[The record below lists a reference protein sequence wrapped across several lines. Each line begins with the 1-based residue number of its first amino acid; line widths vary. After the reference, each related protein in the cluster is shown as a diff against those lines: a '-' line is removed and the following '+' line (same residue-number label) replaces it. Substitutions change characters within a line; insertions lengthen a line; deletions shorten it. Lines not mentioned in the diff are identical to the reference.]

1 MRYPLRAALLLGA
14 ALCTLAPPARAN
26 TLALATTPP
35 IPAYSPPECAVEARW
50 TGYKSWLKQYLIEI
64 RLPDAC
70 PRNAGRLARIIT
82 KHGGVLPP
90 IGYFR
95 LGGGYPRRVTY
106 WVLSPAYVRDRAAPN
121 VWVGVPIQGAPWV
134 R

>member
-1 MRYPLRAALLLGA
+1 MRIPIRAAAVLVAALLIPVAHAGTLSVA
-14 ALCTLAPPARAN
+14 A
-26 TLALATTPP
+26 TPP
-35 IPAYSPPECAVEARW
+35 IPTYSPPECAVEARW

-95 LGGGYPRRVTY
+95 LGSGYPRRVTY
-106 WVLSPAYVRDRAAPN
+106 WVLSPASVRDRAAPN
-121 VWVGVPIQGAPWV
+121 VWVDVPIRGAPWV